1 MTKRILSALLI
12 AVLLITPCLALSVPT
27 EKEAYEKII
36 SMKSQ
41 YPEGRAW
48 NNSHYYSWKGGTYG
62 ASACMGFA
70 MLLSDA
76 AFDSLPARDIKATAS
91 RKIQISDLHVGD
103 ILRLP
108 GHSVIVL
115 ETHPDHIIIAEG
127 NWERRVHWGRKI
139 TAAQVS
145 RAQYYTTR
153 YPESTVFPKKDAVEI
168 VLDGKTV
175 YFEDIADHWA
185 RENIIACVLSGMISG
200 VGEDTCFN
208 YFPDRVATRA
218 ELASILYRAKG
229 SPEVK
234 SEASFSDITVD
245 WMKKPVSFVTESGI
259 MSGTGESTF
268 SPNTPVTREMLA
280 VCLYRYAQA
289 KTEDITALSAFP
301 DSEEVAP
308 YAGEAL
314 AWAIENE
321 IIGGKNGKLA
331 PCDNT
336 TRAELATV
344 LVRFSNVL
352 LNRSK

>member
-1 MTKRILSALLI
+1 MIKKLISVILI
-12 AVLLITPCLALSVPT
+12 AVFLVTPCLASSVPT

-36 SMKSQ
+36 NMKSQ

-48 NNSHYYSWKGGTYG
+48 NNGHYYSWKGGTYG
-62 ASACMGFA
+62 AGGCMGFA

-153 YPESTVFPKKDAVEI
+153 YPVGTVFPKKDAVE
-168 VLDGKTV
+168 LELNGKTV
-175 YFEDIADHWA
+175 YFEDIANHWA

-229 SPEVK
+229 SPAVK
-234 SEASFSDITVD
+234 EEASFSDVTAD
-245 WMKKPVSFVTESGI
+245 WMKKPVSFVVANGI
-259 MSGTGESTF
+259 MSGTGENTF

-280 VCLYRYAQA
+280 VCLYRYAKA
-289 KTEDITALSAFP
+289 ETKDITVLSAFS
-301 DSEEVAP
+301 DSEEIAP
-308 YAGEAL
+308 YAGESL

-321 IIGGKNGKLA
+321 IIGGKNGRLA
-331 PCDNT
+331 PRDNT

-344 LVRFSNVL
+344 LVRFSNAL
-352 LNRSK
+352 IKGGK